1 MTTEVNSKAI
11 QMRSLLSELLTNY
24 LWVWQDRIRQVF
36 ELLPTYEGHPNRAA
50 QDLSI
55 AQAEIL
61 SEDAIFMAR
70 LREAVSLQQGYLAA
84 AEKEKRIAYFSAEF
98 GVHETL
104 PIYSGGLGVLAG
116 DHIKSASDI
125 NLPLVAIGLM
135 YRQGYFNQSLNDAGW
150 QVERYTDLNMDLTC
164 MHLVLDGSGNPLILS
179 VPVEERQVKVRI
191 WVAPVGRTP
200 LYLLDTNL
208 EENLEVDRWITG
220 HLYGGDQDTR
230 IKQEIVLGIGGVR
243 LLSALGLPIEV
254 FHMNEGHAAF
264 LTLELLN
271 QKMHTGVALEQA
283 KVEIAKKC
291 VFTTHTPVPAGHDAF
306 EFEMVVRCLDHYRS
320 SELGIPQS
328 ELLFL
333 GGRGRFSMTEL
344 ALNLSRSA
352 NAVAMKHGEVSQR
365 MFPHRQISY
374 VTNGIH
380 HLTWVS
386 PEMTQLLDETL
397 PGWREEPKVLAGA
410 DQLPNAPLANA
421 HSQAKKRLTHFI
433 NVHVSNIGFDP
444 GVLTI
449 GFARRFA
456 TYKRGDLIVR
466 AIDKL
471 PKEFSQRIQLVFA
484 GKSHPRDDGGK
495 GYIQKIHKLQEE
507 HRIRLVFLENYDMS
521 VARMLISGVDIWM
534 NTPRRPLEASGTS
547 GMKASLNGIPNLS
560 VLDGWWVEGYNG
572 KNGWA
577 VGEHYDGSTDED
589 EYDAQSIAHFLSEQ
603 IIDEFYN
610 NSTGWLNRMKASV
623 ATAAIFN
630 THRMVS
636 EYAEKI
642 YQLPV
647 LVAKA

>member
-1 MTTEVNSKAI
+1 
-11 QMRSLLSELLTNY
+11 
-24 LWVWQDRIRQVF
+24 
-36 ELLPTYEGHPNRAA
+36 
-50 QDLSI
+50 
-55 AQAEIL
+55 
-61 SEDAIFMAR
+61 
-70 LREAVSLQQGYLAA
+70 
-84 AEKEKRIAYFSAEF
+84 
-98 GVHETL
+98 
-104 PIYSGGLGVLAG
+104 
-116 DHIKSASDI
+116 
-125 NLPLVAIGLM
+125 
-135 YRQGYFNQSLNDAGW
+135 
-150 QVERYTDLNMDLTC
+150 
-164 MHLVLDGSGNPLILS
+164 
-179 VPVEERQVKVRI
+179 
-191 WVAPVGRTP
+191 
-200 LYLLDTNL
+200 
-208 EENLEVDRWITG
+208 
-220 HLYGGDQDTR
+220 
-230 IKQEIVLGIGGVR
+230 
-243 LLSALGLPIEV
+243 
-254 FHMNEGHAAF
+254 
-264 LTLELLN
+264 
-271 QKMHTGVALEQA
+271 
-283 KVEIAKKC
+283 
-291 VFTTHTPVPAGHDAF
+291 
-306 EFEMVVRCLDHYRS
+306 
-320 SELGIPQS
+320 
-328 ELLFL
+328 
-333 GGRGRFSMTEL
+333 
-344 ALNLSRSA
+344 
-352 NAVAMKHGEVSQR
+352 MKHGEVSQR

-397 PGWREEPKVLAGA
+397 PGWREEPKILAGA
-410 DQLPNAPLANA
+410 DQLPNAPLASA

-433 NVHVSNIGFDP
+433 NVHVSDISFDP

-642 YQLPV
+642 YQLPA
-647 LVAKA
+647 LVAKV